1 MFINTLQKTLIIC
14 LYSFHSIALSAQS
27 DNNNTDQNIE
37 LKPAITEKDIA
48 SYFPEKYPTKRW
60 ENKAVS
66 PDFYNT
72 PYDISLFSA
81 KNGEDSARLWSQ
93 TKSMFAYGFG
103 VIGIIA
109 LLPEDVSNWDK
120 EQGLFSKWSDNVKEG
135 PVWDRDNG
143 PLNLIGHPYF
153 GGVYYQ
159 AARKSG
165 YRQWDAFIY
174 STLMSS
180 FYWEYG
186 IEAFAEVPSIQDL
199 VITPVLGWVYGEWAF
214 TTEMKIRQNNDE
226 IFGSS
231 FLGSSALIFL
241 DPVDSLSVGINQLFG
256 KEIIKA
262 GTSYVSVKEVPIDND
277 GNTENQY
284 QLNVNFQLGDGRN
297 YPSTKSHPPR
307 SIKDPVDTGIIGVS
321 YGVGDLSLDKNWQL
335 SDDLVTEYSLGLY
348 FSKSFSAR
356 LSYAKTKVTSLST
369 LSEEEIAYENYS
381 LDGQYYFNSAHSLR
395 PYISSGFGEMMWKK
409 SDDLKTFQINI
420 GPGIHYK
427 ISDNFAIQL
436 DWRHYYST
444 NTKTSENTVSSRLI
458 YFFGNGEG

>member
-262 GTSYVSVKEVPIDND
+262 GTSYVSVKEVPIDNG

-335 SDDLVTEYSLGLY
+335 SDEEKEILY
-348 FSKSFSAR
+348 FNWVKTTIKNVNEVQALGSSITYGRRYA
-356 LSYAKTKVTSLST
+356 LSSMCGIASDEDIDGTGDTQKTPIEKKAK
-369 LSEEEIAYENYS
+369 EI
-381 LDGQYYFNSAHSLR
+381 FNE
-395 PYISSGFGEMMWKK
+395 P
-409 SDDLKTFQINI
+409 
-420 GPGIHYK
+420 
-427 ISDNFAIQL
+427 FAIL
-436 DWRHYYST
+436 KVINRRAYVF
-444 NTKTSENTVSSRLI
+444 KGSEAEIISLNEI
-458 YFFGNGEG
+458 H